1 MAKQEVDILNIK
13 IKKIDILDIKLAN
26 YLRFYVED
34 NYIYCE
40 NLETEEKIIV
50 GEVINDG
57 W

>member
-1 MAKQEVDILNIK
+1 MAKQKVDILNIK

-57 W
+57 